1 MRAIWAVSF
10 TYGLGECYT
19 YSDWHPRR
27 NSYTYVQRN
36 TNCYCNSHTNWHAE
50 HNTESNSYAAIA
62 THSKAAA
69 VDRIVSLG
77 PGLRR
82 FLI

>member
-1 MRAIWAVSF
+1 LRAIWAVSF

-19 YSDWHPRR
+19 YSDCHPRR

-36 TNCYCNSHTNWHAE
+36 TNCYCNSHTRY
-50 HNTESNSYAAIA
+50 NTESDSGAAIA
-62 THSKAAA
+62 AYSKAAA
-69 VDRIVSLG
+69 VDRIISLG
-77 PGLRR
+77 PRLRR